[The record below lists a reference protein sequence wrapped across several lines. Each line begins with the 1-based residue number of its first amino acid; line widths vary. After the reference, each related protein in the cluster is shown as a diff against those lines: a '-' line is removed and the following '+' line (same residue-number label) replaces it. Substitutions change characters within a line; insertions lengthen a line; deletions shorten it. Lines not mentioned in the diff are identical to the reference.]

1 MKSIKNFFN
10 KLTPKRKKLFVLGLI
25 VLISGGLLLLGY
37 QYRDSTPV
45 KTESEKKKKISLDPS
60 LLEKAYSENI
70 RLELEKKDAELN
82 EIKSMMEELK
92 KRVDGSER
100 AETLPK
106 AQHSTSVL
114 GDMNKAVR
122 QETKKDAYV
131 GAEHPSATRQPHTGQ
146 QIKYPPP
153 PSLIGPGGQPVL
165 RDEKP
170 QPVGGIETAI
180 NVKKDGAS
188 AQKDQQKKSTK
199 RTVYLPPSFMDASLL
214 TGFSAATMQSAKSY
228 EKPLL
233 LRVKDLAVLPNEI
246 KTDLKGCFIIASAYG
261 DLSDERAHARL
272 VSLSCLSKNGESVID
287 ASIKG
292 FIVDS
297 DGKIG
302 LAGNVVTKMGAL
314 LGRSVLAGFFG
325 GMGEAFEAAS
335 TTTYVSNSGTTQ
347 TIDPGQIAQA
357 GVGSG
362 LSEGF
367 GELQKFYLEMAK
379 QTFPVVEVGATKT
392 VTVVI
397 EQGVELEIKNY
408 CVGGFDKNCS
418 EEQYLREA
426 PELTRDAQVKPLDA
440 QAKLSK
446 SSKQVPQKSLRQ

>member
-37 QYRDSTPV
+37 QYRGASQV
-45 KTESEKKKKISLDPS
+45 KTESEKKKKISLDPG

-92 KRVDGSER
+92 KRVDGGER

-106 AQHSTSVL
+106 GQISTSGT
-114 GDMNKAVR
+114 GDTEMTAR
-122 QETKKDAYV
+122 QEAGKDAYT
-131 GAEHPSATRQPHTGQ
+131 ARERSSSTRQPMTGQ
-146 QIKYPPP
+146 QIKHPPP
-153 PSLIGPGGQPVL
+153 PSLIGSMGQPVL
-165 RDEKP
+165 REEKP
-170 QPVGGIETAI
+170 QPVGGIETSVNI
-180 NVKKDGAS
+180 KKDGAS
-188 AQKDQQKKSTK
+188 LQKEPQKKLTK

-214 TGFSAATMQSAKSY
+214 TGFSAATMQSAKTY

-272 VSLSCLSKNGESVID
+272 VSLSCLSRNGESVID

-325 GMGEAFEAAS
+325 GMGDAFQAAS
-335 TTTYVSNSGTTQ
+335 TTSSISSLGTTQ

-362 LSEGF
+362 LSKGF

-379 QTFPVVEVGATKT
+379 QTFPVVEVGSTKT

-397 EQGVELEIKNY
+397 EQGVELEIKDY

-426 PELTRDAQVKPLDA
+426 PELFRNV
-440 QAKLSK
+440 QAEPYK
-446 SSKQVPQKSLRQ
+446 SSKQVPQKSLQR

>member
-37 QYRDSTPV
+37 QYRGAPQV
-45 KTESEKKKKISLDPS
+45 KAESEKKKKISLDPG

-106 AQHSTSVL
+106 EQRSTSGS
-114 GDMNKAVR
+114 GDTKMTAR
-122 QETKKDAYV
+122 QEAGKDAYI
-131 GAEHPSATRQPHTGQ
+131 ATEHPSATRQPLTGQ
-146 QIKYPPP
+146 QIKHPPP
-153 PSLIGPGGQPVL
+153 PSLIGSMGQPVL
-165 RDEKP
+165 REEKP
-170 QPVGGIETAI
+170 QPVGGIETTVNI
-180 NVKKDGAS
+180 KKDGAS
-188 AQKDQQKKSTK
+188 VQKEPQKKSTK

-214 TGFSAATMQSAKSY
+214 TGFSAATMQSAKTY

-272 VSLSCLSKNGESVID
+272 VSLSCLSRNGESVID

-325 GMGEAFEAAS
+325 GMGDAFQAAS
-335 TTTYVSNSGTTQ
+335 TTSSISSLGTTQ

-362 LSEGF
+362 LSKGF

-379 QTFPVVEVGATKT
+379 QTFPVVEVGSTKT

-397 EQGVELEIKNY
+397 EQGVELEIKDY

-418 EEQYLREA
+418 EEQYPREA
-426 PELTRDAQVKPLDA
+426 PELSRNV
-440 QAKLSK
+440 QAEPSK
-446 SSKQVPQKSLRQ
+446 SSKQGPQKSLQR

>member
-1 MKSIKNFFN
+1 MNSIKNFFN

-25 VLISGGLLLLGY
+25 VLVSGGLLLIGY
-37 QYRDSTPV
+37 QYRGGTPV
-45 KTESEKKKKISLDPS
+45 RTESEKKKQISLDPGI
-60 LLEKAYSENI
+60 LEKAYSENI

-82 EIKSMMEELK
+82 ALKSMMEELK

-100 AETLPK
+100 TEALPK
-106 AQHSTSVL
+106 GQLSTSGIEYTEKTSRQAGKDAHSTTERPSV
-114 GDMNKAVR
+114 
-122 QETKKDAYV
+122 
-131 GAEHPSATRQPHTGQ
+131 TRQPMTGQ
-146 QIKYPPP
+146 QIKHPPP
-153 PSLIGPGGQPVL
+153 PSLIGSMGQPVL
-165 RDEKP
+165 REEKP
-170 QPVGGIETAI
+170 QPVGGIETAV
-180 NVKKDGAS
+180 NVKREGAS
-188 AQKDQQKKSTK
+188 VQKEQQKKSTK
-199 RTVYLPPSFMDASLL
+199 RTIYLPPSFMDASLL
-214 TGFSAATMQSAKSY
+214 TGFSAATMQSAKTY

-272 VSLSCLSKNGESVID
+272 VSLSCLSRNGESVID
-287 ASIKG
+287 TSIKG

-325 GMGEAFEAAS
+325 GMGDAFQAAS
-335 TTTYVSNSGTTQ
+335 TTSSISSLGTTQ

-362 LSEGF
+362 LSKGF

-379 QTFPVVEVGATKT
+379 QTFPVVEVGSTKT

-397 EQGVELEIKNY
+397 EQGVELEIKDY

-418 EEQYLREA
+418 EEQYGWENPALS
-426 PELTRDAQVKPLDA
+426 LNV
-440 QAKLSK
+440 QAEPSR
-446 SSKQVPQKSLRQ
+446 SSRQVPQKPLQPNREK

>member
-1 MKSIKNFFN
+1 MNSIKNFFN
-10 KLTPKRKKLFVLGLI
+10 RLTPKRKKLFVLGLI
-25 VLISGGLLLLGY
+25 VLVSGGLLLVGY
-37 QYRDSTPV
+37 QYRGGTPV
-45 KTESEKKKKISLDPS
+45 RTESEKKKQISLDPG

-82 EIKSMMEELK
+82 ELKSMMEELK
-92 KRVDGSER
+92 KRVDGSEKTE
-100 AETLPK
+100 ALPK
-106 AQHSTSVL
+106 GQISTSGT
-114 GDMNKAVR
+114 GDTEMTAR
-122 QETKKDAYV
+122 QEAGKDAYT
-131 GAEHPSATRQPHTGQ
+131 ARERSSAMKQPMTGQ

-153 PSLIGPGGQPVL
+153 PSLIGSMGQPVL
-165 RDEKP
+165 REEKP
-170 QPVGGIETAI
+170 QPVGGIETAF
-180 NVKKDGAS
+180 NVKKDGTS
-188 AQKDQQKKSTK
+188 VQKEQQKKTTK
-199 RTVYLPPSFMDASLL
+199 RTIYLPPSFMDASLL
-214 TGFSAATMQSAKSY
+214 TGFSAATMQSAKTY

-272 VSLSCLSKNGESVID
+272 VSLSCLSRNGESVID

-325 GMGEAFEAAS
+325 GMGDAFQAAS
-335 TTTYVSNSGTTQ
+335 TTNSISSLGTTQ

-362 LSEGF
+362 LSKGF

-379 QTFPVVEVGATKT
+379 QTFPVVEVGSTKT

-397 EQGVELEIKNY
+397 EQGVELEIKVY

-418 EEQYLREA
+418 EEQYVREA
-426 PELTRDAQVKPLDA
+426 PDQSRSV
-440 QAKLSK
+440 QAEPSR
-446 SSKQVPQKSLRQ
+446 SSRQVPQKPLQPNREK

>member
-10 KLTPKRKKLFVLGLI
+10 KLTPRRKKLFVLGLI
-25 VLISGGLLLLGY
+25 VLVSGGILLLGY
-37 QYRDSTPV
+37 QYRGAPQV
-45 KTESEKKKKISLDPS
+45 KTESEKKKKISLDPG

-70 RLELEKKDAELN
+70 RLELERKDAELN
-82 EIKSMMEELK
+82 ELKSMMDELK

-100 AETLPK
+100 AETLPGV
-106 AQHSTSVL
+106 QRSTS
-114 GDMNKAVR
+114 GAVTTSH
-122 QETKKDAYV
+122 QSGNDSDASTERSS
-131 GAEHPSATRQPHTGQ
+131 GTRQSHSRQ
-146 QIKYPPP
+146 QVKHPPS
-153 PSLIGPGGQPVL
+153 PSLIGAMGEPA
-165 RDEKP
+165 RP
-170 QPVGGIETAI
+170 QPVGGIETTV
-180 NVKKDGAS
+180 NVKKEGAS
-188 AQKDQQKKSTK
+188 VQKDHQKKSIK

-214 TGFSAATMQSAKSY
+214 TGFSAATMQSAKTY

-272 VSLSCLSKNGESVID
+272 VSLSCLSRNGESVID
-287 ASIKG
+287 ASVKG
-292 FIVDS
+292 FVVDS

-325 GMGEAFEAAS
+325 GMGDAFQAAS
-335 TTTYVSNSGTTQ
+335 TTSSISSLGTTQ

-362 LSEGF
+362 LSKGF
-367 GELQKFYLEMAK
+367 SELQKFYLEMAK
-379 QTFPVVEVGATKT
+379 QTFPVVEVGSTKT

-397 EQGVELEIKNY
+397 EQGVELEIKDY
-408 CVGGFDKNCS
+408 CVGGLDKKCS
-418 EEQYLREA
+418 EEQYHREA
-426 PELTRDAQVKPLDA
+426 PEPSRNIQTEPSR
-440 QAKLSK
+440 
-446 SSKQVPQKSLRQ
+446 SSRQVPQKPLR